1 METFRF
7 GNGVRLIIDNMP
19 SSTSVSIGFFLK
31 MGSKYENK
39 SNSGISHF
47 IEHLLIKQEKDGI
60 PVVELLE
67 DTGVSI
73 NAFTTKEY
81 LCVYSKC
88 LPEYCT
94 RVTNI
99 LLDILL
105 NPQFIEVQLETEKK
119 VIQSEIARY
128 QDNFYETV
136 QSNLIRTMF
145 NDHPLSM
152 DILGSEDNIK
162 GITTADLEQYYDS
175 HFSTEEMVI
184 SISGKVNGGMQV
196 EKIKNI
202 ISNIRKKTKNNK
214 RSIPELIITSAEEIT
229 YRRTYQNFFCFGYP
243 TISYLHK
250 DIVKL
255 LTLVQ
260 ILGVGSRSVLAKK
273 MRGEE
278 GLVYSLHASAVLY
291 KEGGVLLFKLS
302 SPFKNGM
309 DRILSVFKSTIYH
322 VVQKGIPDGDF
333 LRAIN
338 TIKSHMIFSSENNQ
352 YRMLESGKRLLLGIE
367 TEKHFDVFDFD
378 KSFALFEELTVENLN
393 AFASNQLHDEPSYSI
408 LLSN

>member
-7 GNGVRLIIDNMP
+7 DNGVRLIIDNMP

-47 IEHLLIKQEKDGI
+47 IEHLLIKQEKNGTA
-60 PVVELLE
+60 VVELME
-67 DTGVSI
+67 DNGVSI

-81 LCVYSKC
+81 LCVYTKC
-88 LPEYCT
+88 LPEYCI
-94 RVTNI
+94 RVTNV

-119 VIQSEIARY
+119 VIQSELARY

-152 DILGSEDNIK
+152 DILGLEDNIK
-162 GITTADLEQYYDS
+162 GFTTTDLEQYYDK

-184 SISGKVNGGMQV
+184 SISGHVNSDMHV
-196 EKIKNI
+196 EKIKNM

-214 RSIPELIITSAEEIT
+214 RSIPELIITSAQEII
-229 YRRTYQNFFCFGYP
+229 YGRTYQNFFCLGYP

-278 GLVYSLHASAVLY
+278 GLVYSLHANAVLY

>member
-7 GNGVRLIIDNMP
+7 DNGVRLILDNMP

-47 IEHLLIKQEKDGI
+47 IEHLLIKQEKNGA
-60 PVVELLE
+60 PVVEMLE
-67 DTGVSI
+67 DNGVSI

-88 LPEYCT
+88 LPEYCI

-99 LLDILL
+99 LLNNILL
-105 NPQFIEVQLETEKK
+105 NPQFIEVHLETERK

-145 NDHPLSM
+145 HGHPLSM
-152 DILGSEDNIK
+152 DILGYEDNIK
-162 GITTADLEQYYDS
+162 EFTTTDLEQYYDE

-184 SISGKVNGGMQV
+184 SISGNVNRDMQV

-202 ISNIRKKTKNNK
+202 ISNIRKKQK
-214 RSIPELIITSAEEIT
+214 IINVRFQNLLSRQPRKSFTGGHIK
-229 YRRTYQNFFCFGYP
+229 NFFCFGYP

-260 ILGVGSRSVLAKK
+260 ILGIGSRSVLAKK
-273 MRGEE
+273 C
-278 GLVYSLHASAVLY
+278 VA
-291 KEGGVLLFKLS
+291 
-302 SPFKNGM
+302 
-309 DRILSVFKSTIYH
+309 
-322 VVQKGIPDGDF
+322 
-333 LRAIN
+333 
-338 TIKSHMIFSSENNQ
+338 
-352 YRMLESGKRLLLGIE
+352 KR
-367 TEKHFDVFDFD
+367 D
-378 KSFALFEELTVENLN
+378 
-393 AFASNQLHDEPSYSI
+393 
-408 LLSN
+408 